1 MINLTFYFGDRIGT
15 LAERP
20 SRKKNKSVSTNLA
33 EKFKLHLAEAAA
45 IHCMNKL
52 KEYNIEVGSTFIIV
66 DCGGGKTDLTTHRFL
81 EDDKLDKIVV
91 YRGDSCGGSFVDEE
105 FLSFISQKIGNS
117 TLEEFRK
124 DHYSQLQYL
133 CKNFVDALKF
143 RSLGKDQIILHQLKS
158 CPAIEKYIEG
168 NELENMKEEEWIVEL
183 EFKDVKAIFDPV
195 VERIIQ
201 LIKEQLEASESVSM
215 MMLIGGFSESIYLQ
229 NRILQEFRRKL
240 DNKISVPSQPITAIE
255 KGAVQFGLKDVIVN
269 RRVLRWAYEILRKWT
284 TKDPKKHRLPDGRI
298 AYFDQLARFG
308 DQISV
313 DYKVQK
319 NYFPTDNYQNSS

>member
-117 TLEEFRK
+117 TLEES
-124 DHYSQLQYL
+124 DYTTPAELH
-133 CKNFVDALKF
+133 LKE
-143 RSLGKDQIILHQLKS
+143 S

-269 RRVLRWAYEILRKWT
+269 RRVLRWAYGV
-284 TKDPKKHRLPDGRI
+284 HRNP
-298 AYFDQLARFG
+298 
-308 DQISV
+308 S
-313 DYKVQK
+313 KM
-319 NYFPTDNYQNSS
+319 DN